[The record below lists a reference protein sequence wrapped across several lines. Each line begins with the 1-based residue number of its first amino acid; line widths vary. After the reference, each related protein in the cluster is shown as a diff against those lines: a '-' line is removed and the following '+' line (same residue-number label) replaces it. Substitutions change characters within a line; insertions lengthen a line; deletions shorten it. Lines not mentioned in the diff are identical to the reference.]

1 MSSEPEKLVFLTTA
15 QKGEVTKIREEYS
28 QKFKSL
34 NAACHENPTPEMSN
48 IKDQARVHLN
58 KADDGYYKDTTIE
71 LESLYRAKN
80 YTDQVLTRCQK
91 NADTVRGGGSKKTKK
106 PKKKVAKKPAK
117 KVTKKAKKKPAKKNV
132 K

>member
-15 QKGEVTKIREEYS
+15 QRGEVTKIREEYS

-34 NAACHENPTPEMSN
+34 NAACHENPTPEMNN
-48 IKDQARVHLN
+48 IKDQVNTHLN
-58 KADDGYYKDTTIE
+58 KANNRLYKDTMDE
-71 LESLYRAKN
+71 LESLRMAKY

-106 PKKKVAKKPAK
+106 PKKKVAKKPTK